1 MANGKWQMANGKW
14 QMANGKWQM
23 ANGKWQMG
31 LSIGSTSN
39 RWTLTA
45 SFAGALNKAAVMAT
59 MTG

>member
-1 MANGKWQMANGKW
+1 MANGKW